1 MDESKSMFRFLKSTP
16 ARVLTAVL
24 LVQMAGLLAV
34 SRRENVPL
42 TLPLSE
48 FPAQLGDWSLA
59 QEGQVDQDTMA
70 VLKADDVLS
79 RVYADATRR
88 SAASLFVAYFKS
100 QRTGQTVHSPKNCL
114 PGSGWTP
121 SESSV
126 VPITIPGRAEPIL
139 VNRYVVAKGDEKSL
153 VLYWYQSRDRVIA
166 SEYRAKFYLVADAI
180 RYNHTDTAL
189 VRIIVPVS
197 GNDTATATATAEDFV
212 QASFV
217 ALRRHMPA

>member
-42 TLPLSE
+42 TLPLNE
-48 FPAQLGDWSLA
+48 FPAQFGAWYLV
-59 QEGQVDQDTMA
+59 QEGQVEPEVMA

-79 RVYADATRR
+79 RVYGDPVRGR
-88 SAASLFVAYFKS
+88 GASLFVAYFKS

-121 SESSV
+121 SESDV
-126 VPITIPGRAEPIL
+126 VAIPIPGRAEPIV
-139 VNRYVVAKGDEKSL
+139 VNRYVVAKGDDKSV

-189 VRIIVPVS
+189 VRIIVPVA
-197 GNDTATATATAEDFV
+197 GNDTAAATATAEEFV
-212 QASFV
+212 QASFM

>member
-24 LVQMAGLLAV
+24 LVQMAGLVAV

-48 FPAQLGDWSLA
+48 FPAQLGAWSLA
-59 QEGQVDQDTMA
+59 QEGVVDEDTMA

-79 RVYADATRR
+79 RVYVDQAQRR
-88 SAASLFVAYFKS
+88 GASLFVAYFKS

-121 SESSV
+121 SASDV
-126 VPITIPGRAEPIL
+126 VTIAIPGRAEPIV
-139 VNRYVVAKGDEKSL
+139 VNRYVVAKGDDKSV

-197 GNDTATATATAEDFV
+197 GNDTATATTTAEEFI
-212 QASFV
+212 QASFM